1 MKNKIKI
8 NYIIYVLIF
17 IVLCC
22 IIIFLFLSKSKNN
35 NFYNISKKKSMVL
48 KICKNSNCKMPST
61 LRYDVIDINSN
72 IRAVNEKVDFINNE
86 TKKLYN
92 KAINSDMNVGE
103 CSKAIDTYNYRYAHS
118 TFYDLYE
125 DDKYMSISA
134 QRTETDV
141 CLGTVSRQQREV
153 YIYDKKRRN
162 FISQDDFIISL
173 GISKKEIVDRVREV
187 VTSYGKSVS
196 KNYTI
201 DDSYKDYV
209 LYYGSDKKV
218 SISMKLPGENMYLF
232 DSLW

>member
-1 MKNKIKI
+1 
-8 NYIIYVLIF
+8 
-17 IVLCC
+17 
-22 IIIFLFLSKSKNN
+22 
-35 NFYNISKKKSMVL
+35 
-48 KICKNSNCKMPST
+48 MPST

-72 IRAVNEKVDFINNE
+72 IRVVNEKVDFINNE

-92 KAINSDMNVGE
+92 KAINSDMNVSE

-125 DDKYMSISA
+125 
-134 QRTETDV
+134 
-141 CLGTVSRQQREV
+141 V
-153 YIYDKKRRN
+153 YIYDKKRRK